1 MIIPNPGYQEY
12 TDEVQETLK
21 EESESIFLQ
30 PKQGES
36 PKNYKKK
43 YYYFSLYLIFTYFIH
58 YAHVIYYPKNS
69 RSQQ

>member
-30 PKQGES
+30 PKQG
-36 PKNYKKK
+36 
-43 YYYFSLYLIFTYFIH
+43 
-58 YAHVIYYPKNS
+58 
-69 RSQQ
+69 